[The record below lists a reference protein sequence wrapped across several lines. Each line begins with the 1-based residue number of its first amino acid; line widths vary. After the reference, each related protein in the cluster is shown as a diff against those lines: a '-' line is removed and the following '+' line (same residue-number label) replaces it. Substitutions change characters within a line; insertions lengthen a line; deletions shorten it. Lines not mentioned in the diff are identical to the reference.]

1 MPHFVSLPVLV
12 PMLAGILLLLPPS
25 GKNLQARRI
34 VSSIM
39 ALLTLVVSGYMLNN
53 ALSGEI
59 FVYAIGNWQAPFGI
73 VLVADVM
80 SSLLVT
86 LTSFLAL
93 ICVLYSLCGD
103 DEAGSFFHP
112 LLHFLLLGVNGAFL
126 TGDLFNLFVF
136 FEVLLISSY
145 ALLMHS
151 SDKHKTQ
158 SALHYVVLNLV
169 GSSVFL
175 VALGIL
181 YGVLGTLNIADMAA
195 KAAQLSGD
203 DRALLN
209 IGGMLLL
216 IVFALK
222 AAVIPLQFWLPATYA
237 SALPVVAALFAI
249 MTKVGIYAIIRVYP
263 TIFVDPNDTSTH
275 IAQVW
280 LWPAAIITLVIGML
294 GVLASKDLRMIVAN
308 LVIVSIGTLIAAVAF
323 NTPGA
328 IAAALYYLVHST
340 LVTAGL
346 FLLADVIGKQRG
358 KVGVRLVPAKPI
370 GQPILLGTSF
380 IVFVL
385 AVVGMPPFSGFIGK
399 VWLLQ
404 EALNVDKAAWFW
416 AVYLVVSLLVL
427 VTLTR
432 AGSQLFWRHNGQE
445 PSETKATSCQ
455 LVGVISLLLCSPLL
469 SIFAGPISEI
479 TTLAATQVFDTLGL
493 QQAVLGGK

>member
-1 MPHFVSLPVLV
+1 MPHFVSLPVLM

-34 VSSIM
+34 VSSVM
-39 ALLTLVVSGYMLNN
+39 AVLTFAVSAYMLKN
-53 ALSGEI
+53 ALNGEI

-80 SSLLVT
+80 SSLLVA
-86 LTSFLAL
+86 LTSFLAMV
-93 ICVLYSLCGD
+93 CVFYSLCGD

-181 YGVLGTLNIADMAA
+181 YGVLGTLNIADMAL
-195 KAAQLSGD
+195 KAGELSGD

-263 TIFVDPNDTSTH
+263 TIFVEPNSVSTH
-275 IAQVW
+275 IAQDW
-280 LWPAAIITLVIGML
+280 LWPGAIITLIMGIL

-308 LVIVSIGTLIAAVAF
+308 LVIISIGALIAAIAF

-328 IAAALYYLVHST
+328 IAAALYYLIHST
-340 LVTAGL
+340 IVTAGL

-358 KVGVRLVPAKPI
+358 KVAVRLVPAKPV

-380 IVFVL
+380 VVFVL
-385 AVVGMPPFSGFIGK
+385 AVVGMPPFSGFVGK

-404 EALNVDKAAWFW
+404 EAFKVEKAAWFW
-416 AVYLVVSLLVL
+416 SVYLVVSLLIL

-445 PSETKATSCQ
+445 PSETKATTYQ
-455 LVGVISLLLCSPLL
+455 LIGVISLLLCSPLL
-469 SIFAGPISEI
+469 SVFAGPISEI
-479 TTLAATQVFDTLGL
+479 TTLAASQVFDISGL

>member
-1 MPHFVSLPVLV
+1 
-12 PMLAGILLLLPPS
+12 
-25 GKNLQARRI
+25 
-34 VSSIM
+34 
-39 ALLTLVVSGYMLNN
+39 
-53 ALSGEI
+53 
-59 FVYAIGNWQAPFGI
+59 
-73 VLVADVM
+73 
-80 SSLLVT
+80 
-86 LTSFLAL
+86 
-93 ICVLYSLCGD
+93 
-103 DEAGSFFHP
+103 
-112 LLHFLLLGVNGAFL
+112 
-126 TGDLFNLFVF
+126 
-136 FEVLLISSY
+136 
-145 ALLMHS
+145 MHS

-175 VALGIL
+175 VSLGIL
-181 YGVLGTLNIADMAA
+181 YGVLGTLNIADMAL
-195 KAAQLSGD
+195 KAAELSGD

-222 AAVIPLQFWLPATYA
+222 AAVIPLQFWLPATYS

-263 TIFVDPNDTSTH
+263 TIFVDPNSASTH
-275 IAQVW
+275 IAQDW
-280 LWPAAIITLVIGML
+280 LWPGAIITLIMGIL

-308 LVIVSIGTLIAAVAF
+308 LVIISIGALIAAISF

-328 IAAALYYLVHST
+328 IAAALYYLIHST

-358 KVGVRLVPAKPI
+358 KVAVRLVPAKPI

-416 AVYLVVSLLVL
+416 SVYLVVSLLVL

-455 LVGVISLLLCSPLL
+455 LIGVLSLLLCSPLL

-479 TTLAATQVFDTLGL
+479 TTLAASQVFDITGL

>member
-1 MPHFVSLPVLV
+1 
-12 PMLAGILLLLPPS
+12 MLAGILLLLPPS

-34 VSSIM
+34 VSSVM
-39 ALLTLVVSGYMLNN
+39 AVLTFAVSAYMLKN
-53 ALSGEI
+53 ALNGEI

-80 SSLLVT
+80 SSLLVA
-86 LTSFLAL
+86 LTSFLAMV
-93 ICVLYSLCGD
+93 CVFYSLCGD

-181 YGVLGTLNIADMAA
+181 YGVLGTLNIADMAL
-195 KAAQLSGD
+195 KAGELSGD

-263 TIFVDPNDTSTH
+263 TIFVEPNSVSTH
-275 IAQVW
+275 IAQDW
-280 LWPAAIITLVIGML
+280 LWPGAIITLIMGIL

-308 LVIVSIGTLIAAVAF
+308 LVIISIGALIAAIAF

-328 IAAALYYLVHST
+328 IAAALYYLIHST
-340 LVTAGL
+340 IVTAGL

-358 KVGVRLVPAKPI
+358 KVAVRLVPAKPV

-380 IVFVL
+380 VVFVL
-385 AVVGMPPFSGFIGK
+385 AVVGMPPFSGFVGK

-404 EALNVDKAAWFW
+404 EAFKVEKAAWFW
-416 AVYLVVSLLVL
+416 SVYLVVSLLIL

-445 PSETKATSCQ
+445 PSETKATTYQ
-455 LVGVISLLLCSPLL
+455 LIGVISLLLCSPLL
-469 SIFAGPISEI
+469 SVFAGPISEI
-479 TTLAATQVFDTLGL
+479 TTLAASQVFDISGL